1 MNVVKKLSAADT
13 AEIERL
19 AALGD
24 SLREIAASIGVSDRT
39 LRRRLEDTPEITEAF
54 ERGRRAGIVTIENKL
69 YEQCLNGN
77 TTAIIY
83 YLKCRAPE
91 KWSDRQ
97 RVDLTSGGSPVQ
109 IQIINDL
116 KD

>member
-39 LRRRLEDTPEITEAF
+39 LRRRLEDTPEIT
-54 ERGRRAGIVTIENKL
+54 
-69 YEQCLNGN
+69 
-77 TTAIIY
+77 
-83 YLKCRAPE
+83 
-91 KWSDRQ
+91 
-97 RVDLTSGGSPVQ
+97 
-109 IQIINDL
+109 
-116 KD
+116 